1 MWASSSAASPARSL
15 TRPCRTSWRGPR
27 ATRSTPRNCSLPAPR
42 ARRCRWPSP
51 TCCWP
56 GWSSARRRHSRCCAS
71 RPWPVAGCGT
81 SWWPPSAPRRRRNST
96 RPWPRRCTTT
106 CSSCPTTGDT
116 GSGTRCC
123 VRRCWPTCCPVS
135 GSGCTRPS
143 PRTWQPR
150 PGRAPRQS
158 GRTTRGRATTCR
170 ARSPPRWKAAVDACR
185 VGAPAEQLQYLESA
199 LALWS
204 AVPDAAER
212 AGRDQAAL
220 LFETAAV
227 ARTVGE
233 PHRAVALLRAAL
245 QALGDDA
252 DPAVRARVHY
262 TLAQTMTRVE
272 DVRGAHRESAAALA
286 LVPAD
291 PPSEV
296 RTWAAATH
304 ARMSY
309 ALGLTAEADAA
320 AEEALAAADALGLD
334 SAWSDTAVSQVR
346 SRGDADPV
354 LVRRRLDEALQR
366 ARRSGDVD
374 VEMRVLFNRATVAF
388 EAGRIAEALDD
399 VRHATTR
406 ARHLG
411 MEWAFYPAELRHL
424 QVTALFMAGEWDA
437 SLAEADLLARV
448 PEMAAHV
455 RAAGLLVLVG
465 RGDPSA
471 RERLDWAR
479 ALIPRLKEHVL
490 LGLVTAAAEIDLHG
504 WSGDAQAAADVATT
518 ASHRLQVQWADDH
531 LGVIRLVGT
540 ALSPV
545 GDAAAAARLVGDDS
559 AADRW
564 VAVGEALVG
573 LARSA
578 VDVFAREVGEMGVE
592 GKAWLARLEAEAAR
606 LRGKVEP
613 ELWRTSVEAFGF
625 GHVYEVARSRRRLA
639 EALLAADD
647 RAGAAAEARA
657 AHEVAVRLGA
667 RPLREAVEALARR
680 GGLGA
685 GPPGGGRAA
694 GPGGGVT
701 PPGGGGRGRLGEG
714 RPNPPDGAR
723 A

>member
-1 MWASSSAASPARSL
+1 
-15 TRPCRTSWRGPR
+15 
-27 ATRSTPRNCSLPAPR
+27 
-42 ARRCRWPSP
+42 
-51 TCCWP
+51 
-56 GWSSARRRHSRCCAS
+56 
-71 RPWPVAGCGT
+71 
-81 SWWPPSAPRRRRNST
+81 
-96 RPWPRRCTTT
+96 
-106 CSSCPTTGDT
+106 
-116 GSGTRCC
+116 
-123 VRRCWPTCCPVS
+123 
-135 GSGCTRPS
+135 
-143 PRTWQPR
+143 
-150 PGRAPRQS
+150 
-158 GRTTRGRATTCR
+158 
-170 ARSPPRWKAAVDACR
+170 
-185 VGAPAEQLQYLESA
+185 
-199 LALWS
+199 
-204 AVPDAAER
+204 
-212 AGRDQAAL
+212 
-220 LFETAAV
+220 
-227 ARTVGE
+227 
-233 PHRAVALLRAAL
+233 
-245 QALGDDA
+245 
-252 DPAVRARVHY
+252 
-262 TLAQTMTRVE
+262 
-272 DVRGAHRESAAALA
+272 
-286 LVPAD
+286 
-291 PPSEV
+291 
-296 RTWAAATH
+296 
-304 ARMSY
+304 
-309 ALGLTAEADAA
+309 
-320 AEEALAAADALGLD
+320 
-334 SAWSDTAVSQVR
+334 
-346 SRGDADPV
+346 
-354 LVRRRLDEALQR
+354 
-366 ARRSGDVD
+366 
-374 VEMRVLFNRATVAF
+374 MRVLFNRATVAF
-388 EAGRIAEALDD
+388 EAGRIAETLDD

-564 VAVGEALVG
+564 VAVGEGLVG

-592 GKAWLARLEAEAAR
+592 AKAWLARLEAEAAR

-680 GGLGA
+680 GRLDADLPGVGRAADPGAVFTPREVEVLALMAQGRTNRQIGTELFISEKTASVHVSNILGKLGA
-685 GPPGGGRAA
+685 GGRTEAVA
-694 GPGGGVT
+694 IAV
-701 PPGGGGRGRLGEG
+701 REG
-714 RPNPPDGAR
+714 LLAQPTRSG
-723 A
+723 